1 MDRTIVPTNFGSWPK
16 IKGLIPDH
24 KLILL
29 FLWQNPSLSS
39 SGCYFLDLDIFSAF
53 VGFDKRVMEQA
64 IKDFEEKI
72 LIKFDWETSEVLIF
86 DWWRFHKCESPQQIS
101 MIQKSVDKIQS
112 EALKNEFFERIKHVS
127 NKINALRSNY
137 NLTKPNLTQ
146 QQPEPSP
153 EGEGSGP
160 AAQCGG
166 GSLIFPSFLNK
177 DVLQKIEDLA
187 RDLDQVFAQQIL
199 DVLAAR
205 IDVKNPI
212 AFFKKLASAPA
223 SFDPT
228 AGLKIAAARIK
239 KKEVEE
245 VRIAASE
252 LIPDAAAAAK
262 GAAILAAAATRRAA
276 K

>member
-29 FLWQNPSLSS
+29 FLWQNPSLSA
-39 SGCYFLDLDIFSAF
+39 SGCYFLDLDVFAAF

-64 IKDFEEKI
+64 IKDFEEKK

-101 MIQKSVDKIQS
+101 VIQKSVDKIQS
-112 EALKNEFFERIKHVS
+112 ESLKNEFFERIKHFS
-127 NKINALRSNY
+127 NKINDLRSNY
-137 NLTKPNLTQ
+137 NLTKHNLTQ

-153 EGEGSGP
+153 SGEGSGP
-160 AAQCGG
+160 AAQCG

-187 RDLDQVFAQQIL
+187 RDLDQLFAQQIL

-205 IDVKNPI
+205 ADVKNPI

-228 AGLKIAAARIK
+228 LGLQVAAARLK
-239 KKEVEE
+239 KKEVAAAK
-245 VRIAASE
+245 IAASE
-252 LIPDAAAAAK
+252 TIPDAAAAAK
-262 GAAILAAAATRRAA
+262 GAAILAAAATRRTA